1 MNSSHPGNTPL
12 SRVLGIDY
20 GERKIGL
27 AVSSEDGKFVFGRGI
42 LRTSSVQEVLDHI
55 RHICGEDGITTI
67 IVGMPFA
74 KDGGRGESAHAV
86 EAFVQ
91 KLRTAIPLP
100 VVLEDERMTSLL
112 AQRLSHEA
120 GESGKDD
127 DELAAKIL
135 VEGYLERNNSSYTP
149 V

>member
-1 MNSSHPGNTPL
+1 MNLSHPGNTPP

-42 LRTSSVQEVLDHI
+42 LRASSVQEVLDRI

-74 KDGGRGESAHAV
+74 KDGGRGDSARAV

-91 KLRTAIPLP
+91 KLRAATPLP

-127 DELAAKIL
+127 DELAAKVL
-135 VEGYLERNNSSYTP
+135 VEGYLERNYSSDTP
-149 V
+149 I